1 MKNYASLI
9 EHLNLFDEN
18 LTKMIESNRL
28 LHPEQRE
35 EYANK
40 IAECFIPCAKKI
52 LAGCFLVK
60 NLKGGEQVVRKIN
73 PTVLE
78 LYYHEEDPGRF
89 KDPIM
94 YHTNDR
100 KYYDYYLDANGKEK
114 SHGPQS
120 QSFFK
125 KRGIDGLPYYSI
137 GSLNPHTSGI
147 DITFENSE
155 KHYRASCLIRE
166 YDILFAEGKEPVHI
180 KNSTD
185 IYDDL
190 LLYGITLDNADWIDW
205 EPGDCLDSVSDKDFK
220 EKHSCGRRN
229 VPDYIPSDV
238 VIEGCPVLWKKND
251 HPDGEPAFA
260 GPNKKVY
267 KKCPFNW
274 QFHKAE
280 IPPKK

>member
-9 EHLNLFDEN
+9 EHLKLFDEN
-18 LTKMIESNRL
+18 RKKMIESNHL
-28 LHPEQRE
+28 QHPEQRI
-35 EYANK
+35 EYAKK

-52 LAGCFLVK
+52 LAGCFQVK
-60 NLKGGEQVVRKIN
+60 KKEGGEEVVRWIY

-78 LYYHEEDPGRF
+78 LYYHEEDPNGF

-120 QSFFK
+120 RNFFE
-125 KRGIDGLPYYSI
+125 KRGIDGLPYFPM

-147 DITFENSE
+147 DITFENPD

-166 YDILFAEGKEPVHI
+166 YTIVFAKGKEPVPI

-190 LLYGITLDNADWIDW
+190 LLYGITLDNADWIEW
-205 EPGDCLDSVSDKDFK
+205 EPGDSLDSVSLEDFK
-220 EKHSCGRRN
+220 AKHSSDRRN
-229 VPDYIPSDV
+229 VPDYIPSEV
-238 VIEGCPVLWKKND
+238 VIEGCRVLWKKND
-251 HPDGEPAFA
+251 HPDGAPAFA

-267 KKCPFNW
+267 KKCPFKW

-280 IPPKK
+280 IPQKK

>member
-1 MKNYASLI
+1 MENYSKLI
-9 EHLNLFDEN
+9 KHLNLFKKRREDS
-18 LTKMIESNRL
+18 ESRF
-28 LHPEQRE
+28 PSPDDRE
-35 EYANK
+35 AYANA

-52 LAGCFLVK
+52 LAGHFEVY
-60 NLKGGEQVVRKIN
+60 NHVDGEKKVVREIY

-78 LYYHEEDPGRF
+78 LYYHEEGPGRF

-120 QSFFK
+120 QHFFE
-125 KRGIDGLPYYSI
+125 KRGIKELPYYPV

-147 DITFENSE
+147 DITFENPDKE
-155 KHYRASCLIRE
+155 YRASCLIRE
-166 YDILFAEGKEPVHI
+166 YKIHFTEGKDLVPI

-190 LLYGITLDNADWIDW
+190 LLYGITLDNADWIEW
-205 EPGDCLDSVSDKDFK
+205 KPGDCLDYVSDEDFK

-229 VPDYIPSDV
+229 VPEYVPSEV

-251 HPDGEPAFA
+251 CPDGEPSFA
-260 GPNKKVY
+260 GLNKKIY
-267 KKCPFNW
+267 KKCSFKW
-274 QFHKAE
+274 QFHKTE
-280 IPPKK
+280 IPQKK